1 MKSLLSFLF
10 TLTFILI
17 THISYTQN
25 KNNNSNKVDLEDQLP
40 SFPGG
45 EDSLISFIQ
54 KNLQYPTS
62 AFTHEIEG
70 KIVISYVVDELGKVG
85 DAQVVHV
92 NYNHELD
99 FVEEKKAMENEAL
112 RIVTLMPPWKP
123 GIKKGKN
130 VKVDLVIPI
139 TFSLK

>member
-62 AFTHEIEG
+62 AFTHAIEG

-112 RIVTLMPPWKP
+112 RIVTLMPPGSPVSKR
-123 GIKKGKN
+123 
-130 VKVDLVIPI
+130 VKM
-139 TFSLK
+139 